1 MNRRAFVTGLGAVL
15 AAPLALEAQQPG
27 KVYRIGY
34 LAHIS
39 DSSMP
44 RLMEAFRESLASSG
58 WIEGQNITIEYRSA
72 EGNAERLPELAR
84 DLVRVGVDVIVA
96 LVPGA
101 VLAATK
107 ATSAIPIV
115 MVHGP
120 DPVQLHLVGS
130 LARPGG
136 NITGLTT
143 LSADLSAKQF
153 ELLKA
158 LVPSLTRIAVLS
170 NPTNPWHPLALD
182 GIEARARS
190 IGVVVR
196 NVPTRDVYQLDASF
210 TAMVRGH
217 ADGEHVLADPMT
229 VFARERIAKL
239 ALSHRLPAMGSTR
252 ETAEAGCLGSYW
264 PNSADMNRRAA
275 KYVDR
280 ILRGSPP
287 GELPIE
293 QPTKYDFLINVR
305 TSRALGLT
313 IPPSLLLRADQVIE

>member
-1 MNRRAFVTGLGAVL
+1 LRLGSGGERSADVPLALQAQIWARPWGEVAGTPPTLPLLTLRTDRWRTSIPPKMNRRAFVTGLGAVL

-182 GIEARARS
+182 GIEARAKS

-196 NVPTRDVYQLDASF
+196 NVPTRDVDLCLPLIRPIGSRRPPQVFVMEPTHARHLHY
-210 TAMVRGH
+210 TALARRLH
-217 ADGEHVLADPMT
+217 SSRPRCVL
-229 VFARERIAKL
+229 
-239 ALSHRLPAMGSTR
+239 SQG
-252 ETAEAGCLGSYW
+252 
-264 PNSADMNRRAA
+264 
-275 KYVDR
+275 
-280 ILRGSPP
+280 
-287 GELPIE
+287 
-293 QPTKYDFLINVR
+293 
-305 TSRALGLT
+305 
-313 IPPSLLLRADQVIE
+313 